1 MTLLDVMGHFWLA
14 TNPGLQVTGRLIVD
28 AMHKAQLELIDPLS
42 LGDDDYQRYRILGNA
57 AGNLLT
63 LEQCARINRT
73 TQLLPHG
80 PSVRENYSPVFV
92 LKGVHF
98 EESEPL
104 EFDSVTI
111 RLQNLEQWVG
121 ITGMETDFLTNETSI
136 EEINMKYTPIQNH
149 SADIDC
155 GSVDLSFK
163 FNFSVEPVSIPKM
176 DESCSL
182 TIKFSSKT
190 PITDILGICSDLQ
203 DLLTLG
209 VGKSS
214 AVTETKLGHD
224 GFPGA
229 IDLYYQWRGASDP
242 EEDQAIHPRRMFI
255 TFSDMGGIEGIARWI
270 ATAKKFHASIAPIR
284 SYWYIPNLNIENKFI
299 SLVIAAEALD
309 RTRSEDGPIFSE
321 RIRNLANSAGSIF
334 VSLIGDI
341 DQWVNE
347 IRTMRTE
354 FVHHTSIHSS
364 EDSNINYVRLHF
376 LSESLYYL
384 IAICL
389 LKECGVLESN
399 LLNVQNSQ
407 FWWTAKQL
415 RQQSS

>member
-1 MTLLDVMGHFWLA
+1 MTLLDVMGKFWLA
-14 TNPGLQVTGRLIVD
+14 ANPDLQVAGRLIID

-42 LGDDDYQRYRILGNA
+42 LGDDDDQRYRILGNA

-63 LEQCARINRT
+63 LDRCIKIETTEQISH
-73 TQLLPHG
+73 HG
-80 PSVRENYSPVFV
+80 PSVREKYSPAFV
-92 LKGVHF
+92 LEGAHF
-98 EESEPL
+98 KESNPV

-111 RLQNLEQWVG
+111 RLQNLEHWVG
-121 ITGMETDFLTNETSI
+121 ITGMKADFSTDEVGI
-136 EEINMKYTPIQNH
+136 KEINMKYTPIQKH

-163 FNFSVEPVSIPKM
+163 YNFSVSVPKV

-182 TIKFSSKT
+182 TIKFSSKN
-190 PITDILGICSDLQ
+190 PIMEIFRICSDLQ

-214 AVTETKLGHD
+214 AVIETKLGHD

-229 IDLYYQWRGASDP
+229 INLYYRWRGSSDP
-242 EEDQAIHPRRMFI
+242 AEDQTIDPRRMFT
-255 TFSDMGGIEGIARWI
+255 TFPDIGGIEGIARWI
-270 ATAKKFHASIAPIR
+270 DTAKKFHASIAPIR

-309 RTRSEDGPIFSE
+309 RIRSEDGPIFPE

-334 VSLIGDI
+334 ISLVGDI

-354 FVHHTSIHSS
+354 FIHHTSIHSD
-364 EDSNINYVRLHF
+364 EGSNVNYVRMHF
-376 LSESLYYL
+376 LSESLYFL
-384 IAICL
+384 IVICL
-389 LKECGVLESN
+389 LKECGVLESD
-399 LLNVQNSQ
+399 LINVRNSQ
-407 FWWTAKQL
+407 FWWTAAQL